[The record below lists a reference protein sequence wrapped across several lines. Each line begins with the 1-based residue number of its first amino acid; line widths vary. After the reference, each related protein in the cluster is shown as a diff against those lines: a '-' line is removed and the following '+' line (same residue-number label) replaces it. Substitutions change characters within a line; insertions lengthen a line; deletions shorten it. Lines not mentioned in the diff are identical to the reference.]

1 MYMQAGKAQAARR
14 MEENHVKLG
23 EARAQGN
30 EGAADACTNE
40 ATRLEFLEQ
49 SFQQAHDALHARV
62 ERERAVLEASAQK
75 ERDAQQAR
83 DDGTAAGRH
92 TVDMQPIN
100 KWQVDHSHEMSP
112 DVLAVWMEEE
122 FEQV

>member
-1 MYMQAGKAQAARR
+1 
-14 MEENHVKLG
+14 MEENQVKLG

-62 ERERAVLEASAQK
+62 ERERAVLEARAQK

-83 DDGTAAGRH
+83 DDGTAAGRT